1 MKAEP
6 LDFLGLV
13 GGQKIFK
20 IPVFQRPYSWEKDE
34 REALWM
40 DILAQYSK
48 LLPHWDNPDRDG
60 IIKKIPKHYMG
71 TMVLSGEGAVGIPI
85 LRLSTVSNEL
95 QPS

>member
-6 LDFLGLV
+6 LDFLGLI

-48 LLPHWDNPDRDG
+48 LLPYWDNVDRDS
-60 IIKKIPKHYMG
+60 IIKKIPKHIVLRNLLNDRVTINIIPVG
-71 TMVLSGEGAVGIPI
+71 QQLRVLS
-85 LRLSTVSNEL
+85 
-95 QPS
+95 